1 MDYSYKNVKGIYEHV
16 LKLGMLSPPED
27 IIAAWMVF
35 KNIEQVDHMLEL
47 GSYLGGGLGMFNQ
60 LLTVTGH
67 ANVKFTGVDSL
78 EFIGAG
84 ARQSKGAWYTDHFN
98 RCLSD
103 SERTSLAG
111 LNTPQ
116 EATAWI
122 QERTLR
128 LTGVDINLV
137 SVLNEM
143 ELDDRQYDIIH
154 HDYGDSVEEN
164 LNTIRHCVYKLKDS
178 GIYIVD
184 DWCTGAPLRT
194 VATVIAQQE
203 GLLFPILW
211 GKNKVFYAKNPI
223 RAQQVVMAMLR
234 DPENNPKLF
243 KGMPGSDYFG
253 ENYKSIR
260 MQWQAIQWA

>member
-35 KNIEQVDHMLEL
+35 KNTDQIGHMLEL
-47 GSYLGGGLGMFNQ
+47 GSYLGGGLGVFNQ
-60 LLTVTGH
+60 LLAATGH
-67 ANVKFTGVDSL
+67 SDVKFTGVDSL
-78 EFIGAG
+78 EFIGAK
-84 ARQSKGAWYTDHFN
+84 ARQSRGAWYTDHFN
-98 RCLSD
+98 RCLSE
-103 SERTSLAG
+103 SERVSLAN

-128 LTGVDINLV
+128 LTGTAIDLRC
-137 SVLNEM
+137 VLDEK
-143 ELDDRQYDIIH
+143 ELDGQQYDVIH

-164 LNTIRHCVYKLKDS
+164 LTTIRHCVPKLKDD

-194 VATVIAQQE
+194 VATVIAVQE
-203 GLLFPILW
+203 KLLYPVFW
-211 GKNKVFYAKNPI
+211 GKNKVFYAKNPD
-223 RAQQVVMAMLR
+223 RAQELVSAMLR
-234 DPENNPKLF
+234 DPDNNPQLF

-253 ENYKSIR
+253 AGYRTIR
-260 MQWQAIQWA
+260 MHWQAIQWA

>member
-1 MDYSYKNVKGIYEHV
+1 MDYSYNNVKGIYEHV

-27 IIAAWMVF
+27 VIAAWMVF
-35 KNIEQVDHMLEL
+35 KNMEPVESMLEL
-47 GSYLGGGLGMFNQ
+47 GSYLGGGLGVFNQ
-60 LLTVTGH
+60 LLTATGH

-84 ARQSKGAWYTDHFN
+84 ARQSRGAWYTDHFN
-98 RCLSD
+98 RCLSEA
-103 SERTSLAG
+103 ERASLSS

-116 EATAWI
+116 EAAEWI

-128 LTGVDINLV
+128 LTDTAINLKC
-137 SVLNEM
+137 VLDEQD
-143 ELDDRQYDIIH
+143 LDHQQYDIIH

-164 LNTIRHCVYKLKDS
+164 LATIRHCVPKLKDT

-194 VATVIAQQE
+194 VATVVAVQE
-203 GLLFPILW
+203 KLLYPVLW
-211 GKNKVFYAKNPI
+211 GKNKVFYARNPE
-223 RAQQVVMAMLR
+223 RAQQVVSAMLR

-243 KGMPGSDYFG
+243 KSMPGSNYFG

-260 MQWQAIQWA
+260 MHWQAIQWA